1 MTENKQRKSRKIK
14 ADLLKRLMKL
24 ISPLQIGQ
32 EKKKNPHIVNF
43 KIKKRAIT
51 MNPAHIKKGNKI
63 ILEQLHANKFD
74 NLHKKNKFAVKND
87 LTKTDGKS
95 DTKSEQ
101 CYLYQ
106 RN

>member
-1 MTENKQRKSRKIK
+1 MIRMKSNDRKQTEKIKENKSWSVEKINETDKPIVDWSRK
-14 ADLLKRLMKL
+14 
-24 ISPLQIGQ
+24 
-32 EKKKNPHIVNF
+32 EEKNPHIVNF
-43 KIKKRAIT
+43 KNKKRAIT

-95 DTKSEQ
+95 DTKSE
-101 CYLYQ
+101 
-106 RN
+106 